1 MMRTAILLVVFF
13 GLACPA
19 PARETEGRQS
29 DVHYVTCD
37 IVRAYVA
44 RVGITRARAL
54 AMAHGMTASQERA
67 ARRCL
72 SGEADQYGE

>member
-1 MMRTAILLVVFF
+1 
-13 GLACPA
+13 
-19 PARETEGRQS
+19 
-29 DVHYVTCD
+29 VHYVTCD